1 MVEKAEINVTWI
13 EKPKQLGEILTK
25 AGASPN
31 VISGVLSSSKMIEL

>member
-1 MVEKAEINVTWI
+1 MVEKNEINITWT
-13 EKPKQLGEILTK
+13 EKTKQIGDILTK